1 MAGWCNGSGVEGL
14 RNGTGWVGR
23 RMDSLADEFKIRLKK
38 RGGKEKGVLTSESR
52 SSIFFRCKTGMK
64 EKEK

>member
-1 MAGWCNGSGVEGL
+1 VEGL
-14 RNGTGWVGR
+14 RKGTGWLGV
-23 RMDSLADEFKIRLKK
+23 RMDSLTDEFKIRLDK

-64 EKEK
+64 EKGK